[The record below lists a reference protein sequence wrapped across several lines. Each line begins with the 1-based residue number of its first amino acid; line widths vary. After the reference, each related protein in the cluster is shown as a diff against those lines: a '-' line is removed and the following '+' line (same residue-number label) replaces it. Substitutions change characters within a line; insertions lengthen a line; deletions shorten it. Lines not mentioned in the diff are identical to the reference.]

1 MKVIYLWK
9 RRISLKTTSTLTLL
23 KKEMEL
29 YLHVLVSVCQF
40 CGRNMFMYLN
50 LTDVIAKK
58 FQKKLLPQNTS
69 PKYFHKITSR
79 ENTRNYFQCSHKE
92 NSIHIS
98 WRNNNF
104 HWKNI
109 ATDYCLQKKYLPGK
123 ITISRRK
130 I

>member
-1 MKVIYLWK
+1 MLAHESNLFVE
-9 RRISLKTTSTLTLL
+9 
-23 KKEMEL
+23 KENFFEN
-29 YLHVLVSVCQF
+29 YKQF